1 MSNVTQFMPGA
12 IKAIYR
18 GTIAIANTAT
28 SNTATITAVNTD
40 KAILHHLGVSS
51 TENNNGYTEVR
62 LALTN
67 TTTITATRGGNV
79 GDVTVGYQL
88 VEYV

>member
-1 MSNVTQFMPGA
+1 MSNLTQFLPGA

-28 SNTATITAVNTD
+28 SNTATITSVDTT
-40 KAILHHLGVSS
+40 KALIFPLGVES
-51 TENNNGYTEVR
+51 TETSVANTNVR
-62 LALTN
+62 VALTN
-67 TTTITATRGGNV
+67 ATTVTASRGGST
-79 GDVTVGYQL
+79 GSVTVGFQV

>member
-1 MSNVTQFMPGA
+1 MSNITQFMPGA

-18 GTIAIANTAT
+18 GTIAITGAT
-28 SNTATITAVNTD
+28 SATATITSVDTSKSILTLLGFESSETTVSNT
-40 KAILHHLGVSS
+40 A
-51 TENNNGYTEVR
+51 VR

-67 TTTITATRGGNV
+67 ATTVTASRNGSTGT
-79 GDVTVGYQL
+79 VTVGYQV